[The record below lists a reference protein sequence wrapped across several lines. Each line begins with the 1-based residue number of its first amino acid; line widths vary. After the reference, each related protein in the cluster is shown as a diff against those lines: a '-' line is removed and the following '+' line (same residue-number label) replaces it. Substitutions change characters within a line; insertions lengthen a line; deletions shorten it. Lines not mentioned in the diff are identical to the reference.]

1 MRDLPVF
8 AATCIIAVRLRRGTH
23 KGHPYVESRSGTF
36 VALARSAI
44 PDDGEVWV
52 DEGFRSFPITSRTGR
67 LRRGAAFA
75 QDDMLVVTRGY
86 VALNAPTAEGMV
98 EVHRCGY

>member
-1 MRDLPVF
+1 M
-8 AATCIIAVRLRRGTH
+8 
-23 KGHPYVESRSGTF
+23 
-36 VALARSAI
+36 
-44 PDDGEVWV
+44 

-67 LRRGAAFA
+67 LRRGAAFAQDDMASALLSHQVLRLRPGAAFA